1 MRLLILGVAALV
13 SFQSQAFAETKPE
26 SLFLKAMALAP
37 SGTERMG
44 DSGAAIRAYIT
55 AKLVHR
61 KPDDQRD
68 YIDSRRLLKPA
79 TLMGHDLVIIE
90 EEYRWKQ
97 YVGCCVSPGVGA
109 VIQQRGD
116 MTALQAY
123 LTTNKCGIVAM
134 ENARDGLADYGVTM
148 IAGANY
154 WQISCRERDL
164 QKE

>member
-1 MRLLILGVAALV
+1 MRILLLIVLAFTCA
-13 SFQSQAFAETKPE
+13 QSQSFAKTKPE
-26 SLFLKAMALAP
+26 SLFLRAMALAP
-37 SGTERMG
+37 SGTGRVG
-44 DSGAAIRAYIT
+44 DSGAAVRAYIT
-55 AKLVHR
+55 AKLVHQ

-68 YIDSRRLLKPA
+68 YVDSRRLLKPA

-109 VIQQRGD
+109 VIKQRGD

-123 LTTNKCGIVAM
+123 LTANKCSIVAM
-134 ENARDGLADYGVTM
+134 ENARDGLGDYGVTM
-148 IAGANY
+148 VSGANY

-164 QKE
+164 QRE